1 MRMCIF
7 KHLGIFF
14 FFFFEFVWVDSF
26 VHWSLFKSHSYQEG
40 QSFVLLL
47 SILLPPFLLFEL
59 GLW

>member
-7 KHLGIFF
+7 KHLGI

-47 SILLPPFLLFEL
+47 SMLLPPFLLFEL

>member
-7 KHLGIFF
+7 KHLGIY

>member
-7 KHLGIFF
+7 KHLGI
-14 FFFFEFVWVDSF
+14 FFFEFVWVDSF

>member
-14 FFFFEFVWVDSF
+14 FLEFVWVDSF